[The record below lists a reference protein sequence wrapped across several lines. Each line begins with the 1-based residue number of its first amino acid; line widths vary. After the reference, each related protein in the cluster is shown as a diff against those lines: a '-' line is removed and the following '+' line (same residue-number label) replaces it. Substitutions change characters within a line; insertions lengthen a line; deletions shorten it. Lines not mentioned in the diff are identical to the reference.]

1 MFKKILNNI
10 KIILTIFVT
19 VILIIMKSFIEFIYT
34 MFTISYI
41 NFMKQV
47 LSCEKDVMT
56 LNRYIK
62 QGNTAR
68 TIFQRIWKILEIVY
82 LLEILWHEHNLE
94 TIFSNHVN
102 TNGNHHP
109 I

>member
-1 MFKKILNNI
+1 MI
-10 KIILTIFVT
+10 
-19 VILIIMKSFIEFIYT
+19 
-34 MFTISYI
+34 
-41 NFMKQV
+41 QV

-68 TIFQRIWKILEIVY
+68 AIFQRIWKILEIVY
-82 LLEILWHEHNLE
+82 LLQILWHEHNLE